1 MKTIW
6 FIFFLKNTKVISFAK
21 EVPGLN
27 EIDQNDFTFNLI
39 WLIKIRHAYWFSSLL
54 IDLLVAGLL
63 ITRLLVN
70 NHVLSLLSV
79 NNNTCVLPMSV
90 TYKTEVEV
98 DGPTSL
104 NNGEGQEIKDYD
116 RVAVIE
122 TR

>member
-1 MKTIW
+1 MN
-6 FIFFLKNTKVISFAK
+6 LL
-21 EVPGLN
+21 LN
-27 EIDQNDFTFNLI
+27 CLIDLI
-39 WLIKIRHAYWFSSLL
+39 RQANWKSSLL

>member
-1 MKTIW
+1 M
-6 FIFFLKNTKVISFAK
+6 
-21 EVPGLN
+21 
-27 EIDQNDFTFNLI
+27 
-39 WLIKIRHAYWFSSLL
+39 L

-63 ITRLLVN
+63 ITRLAGLLITRLLVD
-70 NHVLSLLSV
+70 NHVLLSV

-122 TR
+122 TW

>member
-1 MKTIW
+1 MR
-6 FIFFLKNTKVISFAK
+6 
-21 EVPGLN
+21 
-27 EIDQNDFTFNLI
+27 IDQNDFTVNLI

>member
-1 MKTIW
+1 M
-6 FIFFLKNTKVISFAK
+6 
-21 EVPGLN
+21 
-27 EIDQNDFTFNLI
+27 
-39 WLIKIRHAYWFSSLL
+39 L

-63 ITRLLVN
+63 ITRLRLLVN